1 MSLSRVS
8 VNPREG
14 LWPGTGHKPITGLI
28 TAAKDIEY
36 LTATQTQGMVGKWGA
51 GRGNP
56 TGHVY

>member
-36 LTATQTQGMVGKWGA
+36 LTATQT
-51 GRGNP
+51 
-56 TGHVY
+56 